1 MNWSDINLLGQME
14 FAKNELAKLDI
25 KINLLLNSI
34 DSVKKEIHRLAF
46 YYKRSFHKSFYM
58 NFSSISLLC
67 DYRIDLSKQHFEMN
81 ETLNNYYKELKICNR
96 MYVSLTNSYVMYSIL
111 LNK

>member
-1 MNWSDINLLGQME
+1 ME
-14 FAKNELAKLDI
+14 YAKNELAKLDI